1 VKAGTQIL
9 TTIPL
14 VDRTSPSLPL
24 RPQIMQKQAQEK
36 SSDRW
41 SAPISNQ
48 NNRRRRKFVFFP
60 NTFLSSIVSAPFT
73 GVIRTFL
80 LYTLYEPKQ
89 VRKLRLWTEFQI
101 WSASSLMAMLIVGII
116 RYYAGWTIIE
126 DQTLGAGR
134 EKPGENAALP

>member
-1 VKAGTQIL
+1 
-9 TTIPL
+9 
-14 VDRTSPSLPL
+14 
-24 RPQIMQKQAQEK
+24 M
-36 SSDRW
+36 
-41 SAPISNQ
+41 
-48 NNRRRRKFVFFP
+48 
-60 NTFLSSIVSAPFT
+60 
-73 GVIRTFL
+73 
-80 LYTLYEPKQ
+80 YTLYEPKQ